1 MPEQAESATD
11 AIAGSPWREPVRGGY
26 VDPATLVL
34 PGSEQLQAMLEGRSP
49 QPPLSRLTG
58 LRITAVGDGTA
69 SFELPL
75 TEWLCSSLGTISLG
89 PLTIPAD
96 AAIACAIMSR
106 LPSETGLTTSE
117 LSLRMLRPVHPEG
130 TVTARASVIEFGPT
144 LAFAEASVTD
154 EDGALVAHATS
165 LCVLLSHPATPPA
178 ADGAASPPPVGAAPP
193 LADDDDDDELPD
205 PWKRTVLGEPVPPC
219 AWDQLSGLEVMHEQI
234 ANTLPLPPIHH
245 LTGLALVSADA
256 GTATFSL
263 PAREW
268 LCAPPPGRVQGGAIA
283 VLAEAAITGAV
294 QTTLPAGTI
303 PAPVDLKV
311 NYLRPLAASG
321 TVARASAT
329 VRHTG
334 RRLAVASAEVHD
346 STGKLVAVATGS
358 AMVQARAEIALA
370 DQPGRLV

>member
-11 AIAGSPWREPVRGGY
+11 AGSPWRQPVRGGY

-34 PGSEQLQAMLEGRSP
+34 PGSEQLRAMLEGRSP

-106 LPSETGLTTSE
+106 LPPETGLTTSE
-117 LSLRMLRPVHPEG
+117 LSLRMLRPVHPHG

-154 EDGALVAHATS
+154 ENGALVAHATS
-165 LCVLLSHPATPPA
+165 LCVLLSHPAMPPA
-178 ADGAASPPPVGAAPP
+178 ADGTAPPSPVGAAPP
-193 LADDDDDDELPD
+193 LADDDDELPD
-205 PWKRTVLGEPVPPC
+205 PWKRTVLGEPVPPR
-219 AWDQLSGLEVMHEQI
+219 AWEQLSGLEVMHEQI

-263 PAREW
+263 PAGEW
-268 LCAPPPGRVQGGAIA
+268 LCAPPPGRVQGGAVA
-283 VLAEAAITGAV
+283 VLAEAAITGAI
-294 QTTLPAGTI
+294 QTTLPAGTT
-303 PAPVDLKV
+303 PTPVDLKV

-329 VRHTG
+329 VRHAG

-358 AMVQARAEIALA
+358 AMVRVRAEIAPA
-370 DQPGRLV
+370 DQHSRPV